1 MTVYANYD
9 DVLAQL
15 RSAGLL
21 IDDTLEIANGKKS
34 KRCKIE
40 GGDHEKRGWYRLHE
54 WQMEPGV
61 LMLVGAFGIFNG
73 SKSDTYK
80 VELTKKC
87 ASCSA
92 DVGLKEKTCP
102 SCGKATFKKRE
113 FTEEQKAAFK
123 ARLEED
129 KRRAA
134 AERAAEIERTSKWA
148 TAVWRASTEA
158 TPGGHGYLV
167 RKKLSG
173 TGGARIFPGIDGIML
188 EGAEKDDYRYLGT
201 FAGQLVVPLC
211 DDTGRVFGLQFIS
224 EKKDAKT
231 GRDKTYWPSGMSVEG
246 HYWMIGGSPKR
257 LCLEAE
263 GFATGVSLFEAT
275 GQPVA
280 VAFAA
285 NNMLPVAKAINARTK
300 RRARLLACADDDW
313 LQKCRECKTYTPVAD
328 PICAHCGKPHGQINA
343 GRERC
348 AEIAMAFDNAADFTP
363 AFSIERPA
371 DKKGP
376 TDFNDLHAIE
386 GLQVVTAQFE
396 QRIDALGWRE
406 SATAPVPATTFPGRA
421 AGGSDQGGGDNKRRA
436 AVSVMELDD
445 AVERFVPLDDGTG
458 DYVFDTW
465 TNKVVKR
472 AQMITLLPAG
482 VRNDDIKRHHQWISR
497 GAFYLD
503 QVGFD
508 PSGNDSMVKLNTW
521 KGWPMKPVSGSCERL
536 LELLEYLCS
545 GDPNGSTV
553 YEWVL
558 KWMAYPLQK
567 PGAKMASAIIM
578 HGPQG
583 TGKSTVFQTLAKIYG
598 DYATVLNQRGL
609 EDKFNSDWSDSKLF
623 ILAEEVVT
631 RAEMWHIKNE
641 LKELVTGEW
650 IRINP
655 KNIAAYRQRNQVNIA
670 YLSNENQPLP
680 LDNDDRRHLVIYT
693 PPQLGE
699 AYYDEVNL
707 ELENGGVAALYH
719 YLLHL
724 DLIDFHPKKR
734 PPMTEAKKSLI
745 ALSAPS
751 ETRFITDWIAGDI
764 GLPICPCL
772 AADLYAAYL
781 KWCRLNG
788 ETRPRPS
795 NQFHGAVAH
804 MQGWEKKKCRIYPDL
819 NSTESIP
826 KPLILPPT
834 SVLKE
839 AGTAMPEGK
848 PVTRWLTESCVAFA
862 NAVSGNTGNEER
874 WAA

>member
-1 MTVYANYD
+1 MSGYANHD

-15 RSAGLL
+15 RSKGLL
-21 IDDTLEIANGKKS
+21 IDGVLEIASGKKS
-34 KRCKIE
+34 KRCLIE
-40 GGDHEKRGWYRLHE
+40 GGDQEKRGWYRLHE

-61 LMLVGAFGIFNG
+61 IMLVGSFGIFSG
-73 SKSDTYK
+73 SKSETFK

-87 ASCSA
+87 ANCGA
-92 DVGLKEKTCP
+92 DVGLKEKKCTN
-102 SCGKATFKKRE
+102 CGEATFKKRE
-113 FTEEQKAAFK
+113 FSDEQKAAFK
-123 ARLEED
+123 ARMEED

-134 AERAAEIERTSKWA
+134 AERAAEIERTSQWA
-148 TAVWRASTEA
+148 TAVWRACTEA
-158 TPGGHGYLV
+158 VPSGHEYLV

-173 TGGARIFPGIDGIML
+173 TGGARIFPGNDSILL
-188 EGAEKDDYRYLGT
+188 EDAEPDDYRYLAT
-201 FAGQLVVPLC
+201 FAGQLVIPLC
-211 DDTGRVFGLQFIS
+211 DDNGRVFGLQFIAG
-224 EKKDAKT
+224 KKNEKT
-231 GRDKTYWPSGMSVEG
+231 GRDKTYWPSGMSVDG
-246 HYWMIGGSPKR
+246 HYWLIGASPRR

-263 GFATGVSLFEAT
+263 GFATGLSLHEAT

-285 NNMLPVAKAINARTK
+285 NNLLPVAKAINARTK
-300 RRARLLACADDDW
+300 HRARLLLCADDDW
-313 LQKCRECKTYTPVAD
+313 LQKCRECKTYTTVEQPT
-328 PICAHCGKPHGQINA
+328 CTHCGKPHGQINA
-343 GRERC
+343 GRARC
-348 AEIAMAFDNAADFTP
+348 YEVAMALDNAADFKP
-363 AFSIERPA
+363 VFAVDRPT
-371 DKKGP
+371 DRKGP
-376 TDFNDLHAIE
+376 TDFNDLACIE

-396 QRIDALGWRE
+396 KRIEALKWNE
-406 SATAPVPATTFPGRA
+406 AAATPHPVTVSPVPH
-421 AGGSDQGGGDNKRRA
+421 SGGGEIKRRP
-436 AVSVMELDD
+436 AVSVMDLDD
-445 AVERFVPLDDGTG
+445 AVDRFVPLDDGTG

-472 AQMITLLPAG
+472 AQMIALLPAG
-482 VRNDDIKRHHQWISR
+482 VRGDDIKRHHQWITR
-497 GAFYLD
+497 GAYYLD

-508 PSGNDSMVKLNTW
+508 PSGNDNDVKLNTW
-521 KGWPMKPVSGSCERL
+521 KGWPMKPASGSCERL

-545 GDPNGSTV
+545 GDPNGHAI

-655 KNIAAYRQRNQVNIA
+655 KNIAAYRQRNQVNVA

-699 AYYDEVNL
+699 EYYDEVFL

-724 DLIDFHPKKR
+724 DLGDFHPKKR

-751 ETRFITDWIAGDI
+751 EIRFVSDWIAGDT

-795 NQFHGAVAH
+795 NQFHGAVARLP
-804 MQGWEKKKCRIYPDL
+804 GWDKKKCRIYPSPTAND
-819 NSTESIP
+819 TVG
-826 KPLILPPT
+826 KPLVIPPN
-834 SVLKE
+834 SVLAD
-839 AGTAMPEGK
+839 AGTAMAEGK
-848 PVTRWLTESCVAFA
+848 SMARWLTDCVDTFSNAISCGQIGA
-862 NAVSGNTGNEER
+862 ER
-874 WAA
+874 MAA